1 MAVGHDRGGPGRGL
15 AGHPVRRLFSERF
28 VGREHQ
34 LERVALGLQSATD
47 GRPNA
52 LILSGT
58 SGIGLT
64 RLLAETSR
72 RIGALAEPFAAVHG
86 VATAATMG
94 VPYAPVS
101 TALERLLDPLPD
113 ETLAELVGPTGDA
126 IVRLVPSL
134 HDRLEALE
142 LLPERLPVAAPEWRE
157 ARMFEAVLGLL
168 ERLGERQPVA
178 VLIEDLHHAD
188 SATRGLVTFL
198 ARVTRGQR
206 VMLLATYQ
214 PDQLLRSDSL
224 RATLSTLAS
233 TPSVALVEVPP
244 LERAE
249 LSQLIENIEGG
260 RPSSTTLLLVAE
272 RSHGNPLIAEE
283 LLAARRELLG
293 VSLSGSLDRLVTAR
307 AELRS
312 PECRRVLRLLSL
324 TGGPVQI
331 PTLLTMAAEFE
342 SRSPSRPP
350 RSSRA
355 TAMLRAGET
364 LEDDILVGVTEAVE
378 HGFLVE
384 TEGDP
389 AYLRELEREA
399 GEKERGRRRHDG
411 RDGRDGREGHEGPAG
426 REGRESQEGREV
438 SYARESGL
446 GTESRVGEG
455 TIAETS
461 FDEPHV
467 PDRRPGRR
475 PYRSLLGGPVPY
487 VDKGNAIAFRHELI
501 AEAIASDLLPATR
514 RRYHS
519 ALAAA
524 RDGELRRYAAAAF
537 RQHLAA
543 HELPEA
549 ETAAL
554 AAATQAEELDA
565 GADAMGHYE
574 SALSLFEITH
584 QGEPAG
590 RLADLYLRAGEAAF
604 SAGEPARAAA
614 YVEAAAAG
622 FDDPRERLA
631 LGLVM
636 ERLGHYRRA
645 AGDHEGSLAAYK
657 RAVELVPDEPTEARA
672 RVLASM
678 AQFRMLEGVFSEAKR
693 YAQDAVDVA
702 RAVGE
707 EARQELLHASCT
719 LAVADAWGED
729 PEPAVWM
736 LRETRDEAAQM
747 GRLDDLF
754 RVYAN
759 LTTVLDLLGRR
770 DEAIAIAY
778 EGIAEAERAGQATVY
793 GNFLRA
799 NAAESLFF
807 LGRWPE
813 CRRLCL
819 DALSWNPVGIWF
831 LSPLLTLATLEVAT
845 NAGESAGRLLGQV
858 LLAIET
864 VQDPQ
869 FAVPAQQAAAAYAL
883 WQEDLVDA
891 HRAADR
897 GWVRVSDT
905 EDWLLMARMAATYLE
920 VESEIATAAHRRR
933 DFAALA
939 TARERSMPVIL
950 RAEAV
955 VRAWGVSPKA
965 GSRRQ
970 ADLAVRT
977 ARAFRSRMEGHD
989 DPATWKE
996 LAADWLDLGDPYE
1009 SARARWREAE
1019 ALLDQ
1024 AHGRSTRAVAREP
1037 LVDAAEAAHRLG
1049 AWPLLRA
1056 VAELAR
1062 RAMIQLPRHIEASLE
1077 GRLDTGPSSPTARP
1091 AVRPA
1096 VSAPRVPSPLPPR
1109 PTQPPAPRGERAFVA
1124 DFVTPVGRAP
1134 THDFGLSKREL
1145 EVLALIAEG
1154 RNNPEIGRQLF
1165 ITRKTVAV
1173 HVSKILTKLGVAGRV
1188 EAAAAAIRLGLTDR
1202 GQG

>member
-1 MAVGHDRGGPGRGL
+1 MTLGNERSAPGRGSD
-15 AGHPVRRLFSERF
+15 GHSPARRLFSERF
-28 VGREHQ
+28 VGRERQ
-34 LERVALGLQSATD
+34 LEKVAVGLQGAAD

-58 SGIGLT
+58 SGTGLT
-64 RLLAETSR
+64 RLLSETR
-72 RIGALAEPFAAVHG
+72 RRVGALAEPFAAIHG
-86 VATAATMG
+86 VAAAATSG
-94 VPYAPVS
+94 VPYAPV
-101 TALERLLDPLPD
+101 TIALERLLDPLPD
-113 ETLAELVGPTGDA
+113 GVLADLVGPTGDA
-126 IVRLVPSL
+126 IARLVPNL
-134 HDRLEALE
+134 HDRLEDLE
-142 LLPERLPVAAPEWRE
+142 LLPERTPVAAPEWRE
-157 ARMFEAVLGLL
+157 ARMYEAVLGLL
-168 ERLGERQPVA
+168 ERLGQRQPVA
-178 VLIEDLHHAD
+178 FLLEDLHFAD

-206 VMLLATYQ
+206 VMLLATCQ
-214 PDQLLRSDSL
+214 PDRLLRTDPL
-224 RATLSTLAS
+224 RSTLATLAS
-233 TPSVALVEVPP
+233 SPSATLMDVPP

-249 LSQLIENIEGG
+249 LGQLIEAIEGG

-272 RSHGNPLIAEE
+272 RSHGNALVAEE

-293 VSLSGSLDRLVTAR
+293 VSLSGSLDRLITAR
-307 AELRS
+307 AALRS

-324 TGGPVQI
+324 AGMPLHV
-331 PTLLTMAAEFE
+331 PTLMNMATEFE
-342 SRSPSRPP
+342 SRSPARPP
-350 RSSRA
+350 RSSMNARP
-355 TAMLRAGET
+355 GDS
-364 LEDDILVGVTEAVE
+364 LEGDILVGLTEAIE

-384 TEGDP
+384 VEGEP
-389 AYLRELEREA
+389 ERIREFQR
-399 GEKERGRRRHDG
+399 EKEAHEAEATRRRL
-411 RDGRDGREGHEGPAG
+411 
-426 REGRESQEGREV
+426 EGRPERGDV
-438 SYARESGL
+438 YARPRPEPARHAAGYGL
-446 GTESRVGEG
+446 LAAPTPY
-455 TIAETS
+455 A
-461 FDEPHV
+461 DL
-467 PDRRPGRR
+467 GR
-475 PYRSLLGGPVPY
+475 
-487 VDKGNAIAFRHELI
+487 AIGFRHELI
-501 AEAIASDLLPATR
+501 AEAIAADLLPATR

-524 RDGELRRYAAAAF
+524 WDAEGRRYAAAAYVH
-537 RQHLAA
+537 HLAA

-549 ETAAL
+549 ENAAL
-554 AAATQAEELDA
+554 EAAVEAEDLDA
-565 GADAMGHYE
+565 GADAVAHYE
-574 SALSLFEITH
+574 SALSLYEIAR

-590 RLADLYLRAGEAAF
+590 RLSELYLRAGDAAF

-614 YVEAAAAG
+614 YAEAAAAG
-622 FDDPRERLA
+622 LDDPRERPA

-636 ERLGHYRRA
+636 EKLGHYRRA
-645 AGDHEGSLAAYK
+645 AGDHEGSLVAYK
-657 RAVELVPDEPTEARA
+657 RAVELVPPEPTPARA

-678 AQFRMLEGVFSEAKR
+678 AQYRMLEGVFSEAKR
-693 YAQDAVDVA
+693 FAQDALEVA
-702 RAVGE
+702 NIVGE
-707 EARQELLHASCT
+707 DARQEALHAACT

-729 PEPAVWM
+729 PEPAVWQ
-736 LRETRDEAAQM
+736 LRQTRDEAASM

-770 DEAIAIAY
+770 EEAIAIAY

-813 CRRLCL
+813 CRRLCM

-869 FAVPAQQAAAAYAL
+869 FSVPAHQAAAAYAL

-891 HRAADR
+891 HKSADR

-920 VESEIATAAHRRR
+920 VEAEIGIDAHRRR

-939 TARERSMPVIL
+939 SARERSMPVLL

-955 VRAWGVSPKA
+955 VRACGVSPKS
-965 GSRRQ
+965 GSRQQ
-970 ADLAVRT
+970 ADLAIRT
-977 ARAFRSRMEGHD
+977 ARAFRTRLEGRD
-989 DPATWKE
+989 DPGTWKA
-996 LAADWLDLGDPYE
+996 LATDWADLGDPYE
-1009 SARARWREAE
+1009 SARARWREGE

-1024 AHGRSTRAVAREP
+1024 AHGRSTRTVAREP
-1037 LVDAAEAAHRLG
+1037 LVAAAEAAYRLG
-1049 AWPLLRA
+1049 AWPLLRS

-1062 RAMIQLPRHIEASLE
+1062 RAMISLPKPIEAALE
-1077 GRLDTGPSSPTARP
+1077 GRLEASGSAGPIGRPAGRPAAALPARP
-1091 AVRPA
+1091 GVGSPA
-1096 VSAPRVPSPLPPR
+1096 AAALGSRAGGREDQPL
-1109 PTQPPAPRGERAFVA
+1109 VA
-1124 DFVTPVGRAP
+1124 DFVAPTGQAP

-1154 RNNPEIGRQLF
+1154 RSNPEIGRQLF

-1173 HVSKILTKLGVAGRV
+1173 HVSNILTKLGVAGRV

-1202 GQG
+1202 D